1 MKKYVICKTG
11 EPVNIGDI
19 LHTDKKISTS
29 FGTIL
34 FTKDITVT
42 ESIIPSL
49 VDNGII
55 KEVVSTKP
63 SEKLPNIG
71 YYISKLAS
79 KYGKSFEEIVEWLDK
94 TNKICPKAV
103 LDILLKEISTD
114 LYSKNPTRPE
124 EFFSLKLKD
133 GKVGKV
139 GKDCFYIPLFKSV
152 EDAEKARIILKD
164 QLTLMYG
171 GVY

>member
-49 VDNGII
+49 VDSGII

-63 SEKLPNIG
+63 NEKLPNIG
-71 YYISKLAS
+71 YYINI
-79 KYGKSFEEIVEWLDK
+79 FTE
-94 TNKICPKAV
+94 
-103 LDILLKEISTD
+103 
-114 LYSKNPTRPE
+114 
-124 EFFSLKLKD
+124 
-133 GKVGKV
+133 
-139 GKDCFYIPLFKSV
+139 
-152 EDAEKARIILKD
+152 
-164 QLTLMYG
+164 
-171 GVY
+171 